1 MRMYIATPR
10 TTCPRP
16 PPHPQFG
23 RPRGSPVLELLVD
36 EPIFIGF
43 KAGRALRQLLE
54 SLGNADKKYVSSED
68 STFLRIC
75 HIGEDLYVG
84 KLIHEALATDR
95 VDDIRRNILSIL
107 RKLGPAVP
115 LPTTLRMFA
124 CRAVNESY
132 SPSVDG
138 VTSSPSAP
146 ALAAIRAFR

>member
-1 MRMYIATPR
+1 M
-10 TTCPRP
+10 
-16 PPHPQFG
+16 
-23 RPRGSPVLELLVD
+23 LELLVD
-36 EPIFIGF
+36 EPIFVGF

-54 SLGNADKKYVSSED
+54 SLGSAEKKYVSSED
-68 STFLRIC
+68 STFLRLC
-75 HIGEDLYVG
+75 GIGEDLYVG

-115 LPTTLRMFA
+115 LPTTLRIFA

>member
-1 MRMYIATPR
+1 MYIATPR
-10 TTCPRP
+10 TTCTKS

-43 KAGRALRQLLE
+43 KAGRSLRQLLE

-68 STFLRIC
+68 STFLRLC
-75 HIGEDLYVG
+75 RIGEDLYVG

-115 LPTTLRMFA
+115 LPTTLRIFA
-124 CRAVNESY
+124 CRVVNETY
-132 SPSVDG
+132 TPTVDG
-138 VTSSPSAP
+138 LTSSPSAP
-146 ALAAIRAFR
+146 ALSVIGATR

>member
-1 MRMYIATPR
+1 MYFLQPTQR
-10 TTCPRP
+10 TTRTKSPLGPR
-16 PPHPQFG
+16 FG
-23 RPRGSPVLELLVD
+23 RPRGSPLLEILLD

-43 KAGRALRQLLE
+43 KAGRALRLLLE

-115 LPTTLRMFA
+115 LPTTLRIFA
-124 CRAVNESY
+124 CRAVNEAYTPARSEERRVGKECRSRW
-132 SPSVDG
+132 SPYH
-138 VTSSPSAP
+138 
-146 ALAAIRAFR
+146 

>member
-1 MRMYIATPR
+1 M
-10 TTCPRP
+10 
-16 PPHPQFG
+16 
-23 RPRGSPVLELLVD
+23 LELLVD
-36 EPIFIGF
+36 EPIFVGF

-54 SLGNADKKYVSSED
+54 SLGSAEKKYVSSED
-68 STFLRIC
+68 STFLRLC
-75 HIGEDLYVG
+75 SIGEDLYVG
-84 KLIHEALATDR
+84 KVIHEALATDR

-115 LPTTLRMFA
+115 LPTTLRIFA

-146 ALAAIRAFR
+146 ALSAIRAFR

>member
-1 MRMYIATPR
+1 M
-10 TTCPRP
+10 
-16 PPHPQFG
+16 
-23 RPRGSPVLELLVD
+23 LELLVD

-68 STFLRIC
+68 STFLRLC
-75 HIGEDLYVG
+75 SIGEDLYVG

-115 LPTTLRMFA
+115 LPTTLRIFA
-124 CRAVNESY
+124 CRAVNETY
-132 SPSVDG
+132 TPAADG
-138 VTSSPSAP
+138 LTSSPSAP
-146 ALAAIRAFR
+146 ALSAIRASR